1 MAFHWLIIWLLMSSL
16 ETCSKYKSTLE
27 KDDSKPYAPSYGLLS
42 LSIYL
47 EVSLEGRVAWL
58 HNLSRWLNEFHCR
71 SCWVLNVWTIQ
82 EPALRDL
89 AITRRYYLKLSIFK
103 LPFRKGSRAKPK
115 KTSIPVSST
124 KFGFILHE
132 TMLCE
137 VISFTSSACRF
148 CLANTDHV
156 IPSRK
161 FCFCRFI
168 RACLRRWREWHFK
181 ELYRRVSVLRKQI
194 VQA

>member
-1 MAFHWLIIWLLMSSL
+1 MSSFLVNNFCKQLIELWTESVLISSL

-27 KDDSKPYAPSYGLLS
+27 KDDSKPYAPSCGLLS
-42 LSIYL
+42 SSIYL
-47 EVSLEGRVAWL
+47 EVSLEARVAWL

-82 EPALRDL
+82 EPTLRDL
-89 AITRRYYLKLSIFK
+89 AITRRYYLKMSIFK

-132 TMLCE
+132 TMLC
-137 VISFTSSACRF
+137 SSNQSRF
-148 CLANTDHV
+148 YFFSL
-156 IPSRK
+156 
-161 FCFCRFI
+161 
-168 RACLRRWREWHFK
+168 
-181 ELYRRVSVLRKQI
+181 
-194 VQA
+194 

>member
-1 MAFHWLIIWLLMSSL
+1 MSRFLVNNFCKQLIELWTESVLISSL

-42 LSIYL
+42 SSIYL

-58 HNLSRWLNEFHCR
+58 HNLSRWVNEFHCR

-82 EPALRDL
+82 EPALLDL

-124 KFGFILHE
+124 KLGFILHE
-132 TMLCE
+132 TMLCSSNQSRFYFFIYVE
-137 VISFTSSACRF
+137 NCFPTLYFSMLSFIIF
-148 CLANTDHV
+148 VGN
-156 IPSRK
+156 K
-161 FCFCRFI
+161 
-168 RACLRRWREWHFK
+168 
-181 ELYRRVSVLRKQI
+181 
-194 VQA
+194 